1 MSEQL
6 QGPAQEEMTVR
17 ELTIQLGDDLTRLV
31 KDEIALAK
39 AELFASSRQAV
50 LGGGM
55 LTGALV
61 AGLTSW
67 LALVAAAIAGLAAGL
82 PVWAA
87 ALLVGVA
94 CGTGAAG
101 LTLLGVRRLRRCSP
115 PLQMTISSVRTGIA
129 DLASKAQAYR

>member
-6 QGPAQEEMTVR
+6 QRPAQEKTVR
-17 ELTIQLGDDLTRLV
+17 ELTTQLGDDLTRLV
-31 KDEIALAK
+31 KDEITLAK

-67 LALVAAAIAGLAAGL
+67 LALVAAAIAGIAAGL

-94 CGTGAAG
+94 CGAGAAG
-101 LTLLGVRRLRRCSP
+101 LVLLGVRRLRRGTP
-115 PLQMTISSVRTGIA
+115 PLQMTISSIRIGVA
-129 DLASKAQAYR
+129 DLASKARAHL